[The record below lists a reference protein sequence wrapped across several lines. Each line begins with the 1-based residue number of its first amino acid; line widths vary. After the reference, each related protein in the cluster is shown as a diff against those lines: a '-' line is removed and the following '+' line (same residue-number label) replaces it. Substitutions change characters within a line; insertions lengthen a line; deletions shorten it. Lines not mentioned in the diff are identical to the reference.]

1 MIAFPPTQTSPPKRK
16 SPQSVITELRIKG
29 INTFEQSFALV
40 DDKEKVYE
48 LTECQF
54 VNIGWNTEPKYC
66 NIHN

>member
-40 DDKEKVYE
+40 DAKEKIYE

-54 VNIGWNTEPKYC
+54 VNIGWNTEP
-66 NIHN
+66 